1 MPCRASTQSLIA
13 MPSMAVLEYGPI
25 IRTLSPGEA
34 FGELALLQPQCLRT
48 ATVIAKGSTA
58 QDESISIS
66 QDGTSWL
73 NSTVL
78 SPDEQLT
85 SWGEEKVSLI
95 KLTRQLFDESVTSM
109 QVSQLETRLNFLM
122 KFNVCISKNCLWGLV
137 RKWQVMQRFDSVDT
151 LSFGTAFCDHLWMG
165 CRCSSLSSVIV

>member
-1 MPCRASTQSLIA
+1 
-13 MPSMAVLEYGPI
+13 MAALEYGPI

-48 ATVIAKGSTA
+48 ATVIAKGCKTE
-58 QDESISIS
+58 DESTSNS
-66 QDGTSWL
+66 QDGISLL

-78 SPDEQLT
+78 SAEHP
-85 SWGEEKVSLI
+85 SSGEDRVSLI

-109 QVSQLETRLNFLM
+109 QVTQLETRLSFLM
-122 KFNVCISKNCLWGLV
+122 KFNVRLPESHLCFGSFIAIQPFS
-137 RKWQVMQRFDSVDT
+137 SVH
-151 LSFGTAFCDHLWMG
+151 SFHTSFVGAAFCNHLWMG